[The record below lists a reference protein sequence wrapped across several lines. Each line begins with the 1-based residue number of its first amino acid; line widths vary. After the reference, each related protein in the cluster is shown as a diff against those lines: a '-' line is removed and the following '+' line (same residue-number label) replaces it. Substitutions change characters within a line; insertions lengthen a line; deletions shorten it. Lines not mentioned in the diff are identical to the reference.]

1 MQVHS
6 LSRKDQEKKMK
17 GNLSKPLK
25 GILYAAITA
34 ALWGVLAVA
43 LKVSLQDVSP
53 AGITWFR
60 FTLAF
65 LGLTIYYVWKKP
77 GYLRILRKPPL
88 ILVLASVCLGI
99 NYIGFIK
106 GVHLTSSGIAQIFIQ
121 TGPVLLAISGFLFF
135 KEKIRTRQI
144 VGFVLVLAGLLL
156 FYYEQG
162 TFQTVHTG
170 TYRTGIL
177 WILIGAVAWAVY
189 TLLIKILL
197 QRYPPMQLNL
207 VIFGLPALFFL
218 PFVEFRSF
226 AGLSFADWLIM
237 VFLGLNTLVA
247 YGTLSLA
254 IQNTEAN
261 KVSVVLILNPILT
274 FGIMELINL
283 TNATWIAHEHYTL
296 LSLLWA
302 SVVLAGA
309 LLTIL
314 KPGGRGKI
322 SQTV

>member
-1 MQVHS
+1 MN
-6 LSRKDQEKKMK
+6 RKPA
-17 GNLSKPLK
+17 KPLK
-25 GILYAAITA
+25 GIFYAGITA

-53 AGITWFR
+53 VGITWFR

-65 LGLTIYYVWKKP
+65 LGLTIYYLWKKP

-88 ILVLASVCLGI
+88 LLVLASVCLGI

-106 GVHLTSSGIAQIFIQ
+106 GVHLTSPGIAQIFIQ
-121 TGPVLLAISGFLFF
+121 TGPVLLAVSGFLFF
-135 KEKIRTRQI
+135 KEKIIPRQI
-144 VGFVLVLAGLLL
+144 FGFILVIAGLVL

-162 TFQTVHTG
+162 TFQASNTG
-170 TYRTGIL
+170 TFQAGIFWVL
-177 WILIGAVAWAVY
+177 FAAVAWAVY

-218 PFVEFRSF
+218 PFVDFRGF
-226 AGLSFADWLIM
+226 MGLSFVDWLIM
-237 VFLGLNTLVA
+237 IFLGLNTLVA

-261 KVSVVLILNPILT
+261 KVSVVLILNPLLT
-274 FGIMELINL
+274 FGIMGLVNL
-283 TNATWIAHEHYTL
+283 TDASWIAHEHYTL

-309 LLTIL
+309 ILTIL
-314 KPGGRGKI
+314 KPYRERSRK
-322 SQTV
+322 TE

>member
-1 MQVHS
+1 MS
-6 LSRKDQEKKMK
+6 NST
-17 GNLSKPLK
+17 SKPLK

-53 AGITWFR
+53 VGITWFR
-60 FTLAF
+60 FSLAF
-65 LGLTIYYVWKKP
+65 LGLTIYYIWKKP

-88 ILVLASVCLGI
+88 LLILASVCLGI

-106 GVHLTSSGIAQIFIQ
+106 GVHLTSPGIAQIFIQ
-121 TGPVLLAISGFLFF
+121 TGPVLLAVSGFLFF
-135 KEKIRTRQI
+135 KEKAISRQI
-144 VGFVLVLAGLLL
+144 IGFLIVIAGLIL

-162 TFQTVHTG
+162 TFQPANNK
-170 TYRTGIL
+170 TYTTGIL
-177 WILIGAVAWAVY
+177 WVMIAAVTWAGY
-189 TLLIKILL
+189 ALLIKILL
-197 QRYPPMQLNL
+197 QRFPPMQLNL

-218 PFVEFRSF
+218 PFVEFRDFLS
-226 AGLSFADWLIM
+226 LSFVDWLIM
-237 VFLGLNTLVA
+237 IFLGLNTLIA

-261 KVSVVLILNPILT
+261 KVSVILILNPILT
-274 FGIMELINL
+274 FGIMGLINL
-283 TNATWIAHEHYTL
+283 TKATWITHEHYTL

-314 KPGGRGKI
+314 RPGRKKI
-322 SQTV
+322 NKTG

>member
-1 MQVHS
+1 MNRNV
-6 LSRKDQEKKMK
+6 
-17 GNLSKPLK
+17 SKPLK
-25 GILYAAITA
+25 GILYASITA

-65 LGLTIYYVWKKP
+65 LGLAVYYAWKKP
-77 GYLRILRKPPL
+77 ETLRILRKPPL

-99 NYIGFIK
+99 NYIGFIE
-106 GVHLTSSGIAQIFIQ
+106 GVHLTSPGIAQIFIQ

-135 KEKIRTRQI
+135 REKIRARQI
-144 VGFVLVLAGLLL
+144 IGFVLVLAGLLL

-162 TFQTVHTG
+162 TFQTVHTS
-170 TYRTGIL
+170 TYQTGIL
-177 WILIGAVAWAVY
+177 WILIGAVAWTVY

-197 QRYPPMQLNL
+197 LRYPPMQLNL

-218 PFVEFRSF
+218 PFVEFSSF
-226 AGLSFADWLIM
+226 AGLSFVDGLIM
-237 VFLGLNTLVA
+237 VFLGLNTHVA

-254 IQNTEAN
+254 IQNAEAN

-274 FGIMELINL
+274 FGIMGIINL
-283 TNATWIAHEHYTL
+283 TNATWIAHEQYTL

-309 LLTIL
+309 LLTIV
-314 KPGGRGKI
+314 KPGGRGK
-322 SQTV
+322 SRPAL